1 MIKALN
7 LKTSQPRSRSN
18 SQRIAQVAKS
28 SKPGDSLSIQGWIRN
43 VRKLKSHT
51 FLDINDGSTS
61 TKFQVVVPKTP
72 ENQHLA
78 PGSVI
83 SAEGQIQVAPNGSY
97 ELHASH
103 VETLGN
109 CLMDIFKKAIPSH
122 QNKSFRRSTSESTF
136 IFVPAWIT

>member
-1 MIKALN
+1 MLF
-7 LKTSQPRSRSN
+7 LKRFYSS
-18 SQRIAQVAKS
+18 SQRIAQVAKFS
-28 SKPGDSLSIQGWIRN
+28 TPGDSLSIQGWIRN
-43 VRKLKSHT
+43 IRKLKSNT
-51 FLDINDGSTS
+51 FLDVNDGSTS
-61 TKFQVVVPKTP
+61 TRFQVVVPKTP

-83 SAEGQIQVAPNGSY
+83 SAQGQIQVAPNGSY

-109 CLMDIFKKAIPSH
+109 CLMDIFKKATLSH
-122 QNKSFRRSTSESTF
+122 QSKSSRRNTSESIY